1 MTNRVKG
8 DNLGTM
14 KEIVEVAVGL
24 PVFKTFHYRIP
35 EKMRDS
41 LQIGMRVFVPFKG
54 RKVTGFSIDLLEQ
67 PPKGVEEKIR
77 EVENLLDEA
86 PLIDPPM
93 LRFYR
98 WISDYYLYPLGEVIK
113 TGLPPGL
120 QLKSELIL
128 SLTQDGMESLSQ
140 GGLEPI
146 QEKVFKEIGRCG
158 KVSLKKILKDYSWQ
172 RYRGLSSF
180 RGRERAFSILMQE

>member
-1 MTNRVKG
+1 
-8 DNLGTM
+8 
-14 KEIVEVAVGL
+14 
-24 PVFKTFHYRIP
+24 
-35 EKMRDS
+35 
-41 LQIGMRVFVPFKG
+41 
-54 RKVTGFSIDLLEQ
+54 
-67 PPKGVEEKIR
+67 
-77 EVENLLDEA
+77 
-86 PLIDPPM
+86 M

-158 KVSLKKILKDYSWQ
+158 KVSLKKILKTISW
-172 RYRGLSSF
+172 RGIEVSTLF
-180 RGRERAFSILMQE
+180 LEEKRASQY